1 MLSFIG
7 DEEFSDV
14 LPNREALLEEAAALA
29 GSDES
34 LSDLVDVYWRL
45 VADDD
50 LVGRSSQELVDIT
63 VSHRRLADTR
73 MPGEVCIAVEAPN
86 SEEGPDSESHTRFTV
101 VCDDMPFL
109 VDSVTGVFNRHNIDL
124 DVFVHP
130 VFSVARNDS
139 GKLMAAPHSGD
150 DAILESWMYIEV
162 QRLTDQALLSSLQQE
177 ILDVLSDVRTCVEDW
192 QPMRDRAR
200 DIAARLQDEAT
211 QPPVPEKDLSDTVEL
226 LQWLADNNFTFL
238 GYREYELAKNGD
250 DTVLTPVEGTAMGLL
265 RNAPTN
271 PKSLSNMAPEARE
284 QVYAKRLLMITKS
297 NARSTVHRTTYMD
310 YIGVKLFNDAGEV
323 IGEQRFLG
331 LFATAAYQ
339 ASVKIL
345 PVVKRKVAE
354 VIERSGLPLTS
365 HAGKD
370 LVQALEAYPRDEL
383 FQTRTDDLFSTV
395 MGVLRLRGRRRLRL
409 FVRRDNYGRFVSCLV
424 YLPRDRF
431 NTDNRLK
438 IQNILVERLGG
449 IGVDFAT
456 RVSDSVLARLHF
468 IVRLDPADTP
478 DVIDVDGIQSELSE
492 ATRSWDADLALQ
504 LDHHIGQG
512 QARSLYDEY
521 SVAYPDTY
529 KAEHAPIKAAKDIAK
544 LELLSAPDDMALH
557 LFRVDHSDE
566 RVRFKIFNFGKAITL
581 SKALPVLHSLGLD
594 ATEERP
600 YKVKR
605 SDGNVYIHDFGIKMV
620 CPPGENVPQLRTRV
634 ENAFRASWTGD
645 CESDQFNE
653 LVLCAKLTWQQVV
666 ILRSYAKYLQ
676 QTGTIHTQ
684 DFIAQT
690 LIGHPTI
697 AAGLL
702 ELFEARFSPKIEGD
716 RDELAA
722 EVLSKV
728 EQELADVPS
737 LDADRIL
744 RSFLTLILNTLR
756 TSYYQRT
763 SVGRLKKYVAYKIDA
778 RAVDFL
784 PEPRPSFE
792 VFVYS
797 PAMEGVHM
805 RYGKV
810 ARGGLR
816 WSDRREDFRTE
827 ILGLVKAQEV
837 KNTVITPVG
846 SKGGFVLK
854 RTDFASREERQEEGI
869 TRYKQFISALLDI
882 TDNRDANSN
891 VVPPRDVVRHDG
903 DDPYLVVA
911 ADKGTATFSDIAN
924 QVSADYDFWLGDAFA
939 SGGSVGYDHKK
950 MGITARGAW
959 ESVKRHFRAM
969 NHDTQTQ
976 DFTVVG
982 IGDMGGD
989 VFGNGMLCSPHI
1001 RLVAAFNHMHI
1012 FVDPNP
1018 DAATSFEERKRVF
1031 EMSRSSW
1038 ADYDSSLISEGG
1050 GVWER
1055 SAKSIP
1061 VSPQMRQ
1068 ALGLDEKCESLNPQ
1082 QLIQAILRSP
1092 VDLLWNGG
1100 IGTYVKARTEAN
1112 SEVGD
1117 KANDAVRV
1125 DGHDLRCRVIG
1136 EGGNLGLTQLGRIEF
1151 ARHEIP
1157 RGDDAKAD
1165 TSEHQLPVATYGRVI
1180 TDFID
1185 NSAGVDTSD
1194 HEVNIKILLASAM
1207 VQGRIEP
1214 AARDTLFMDMSDEVA
1229 TMVLRDNY
1237 QQNFALANA
1246 SRQAGRLLGVHRRLI
1261 KYLGLHAG
1269 LNRDLEALPSD
1280 KALHNRSAVGQGL
1293 SEPELAVLLSY
1304 VKIHLK
1310 RMVLDSG
1317 LPDED
1322 WTEPVLRTYFPKPLR
1337 EDYADLMA
1345 NHPLRRE
1352 IVATAVVNDVVNR
1365 GGTTFIFRVADET
1378 GADPVDVVRAYLIV
1392 RDVFNLNDLWDRTEA
1407 LDNLAPQS
1415 AQIAV
1420 QLVIRRVMDRGVR
1433 WLIQHRRA
1441 PLDISR
1447 NLERLQA
1454 GMERLL
1460 PELRRLLRG
1469 VESENFISYAGA
1481 LTTEGV
1487 PEDLAEDVVSRL
1499 YGFGLLDVA
1508 EVARENNNDV
1518 EAVADLYYQ
1527 IAARIH
1533 GDEILNQ
1540 ISVLPRASRWQTLA
1554 RLALRYDLYG
1564 ALAALTRSVID
1575 SGEGHVSKS
1584 ALEEWEAENASA
1596 LDRVVTGIAEA
1607 GHGQEDL
1614 AILSVI
1620 LRQIR
1625 SLVEANS

>member
-14 LPNREALLEEAAALA
+14 LPNREALLEEAASLA
-29 GSDES
+29 GSKES

-50 LVGRSSQELVDIT
+50 LVGRSAQELLDIT
-63 VSHRRLADTR
+63 VTHRRLADRR
-73 MPGEVCIAVEAPN
+73 MPGEVCISVEAPN
-86 SEEGPDSESHTRFTV
+86 SEEGPDAESHTRFSV

-109 VDSVTGVFNRHNIDL
+109 VDSLTGVFNRHNIDI

-130 VFSVARNDS
+130 VVSVQRDAE
-139 GKLMAAPHSGD
+139 GKLLRAPYSGEE
-150 DAILESWMYIEV
+150 AVVESWMHIEV
-162 QRLTDQALLSSLQQE
+162 QRLTDETLLSGLQQE
-177 ILDVLSDVRTCVEDW
+177 ILDVLGDVRVCVEDW
-192 QPMRDRAR
+192 QPMRTRALE
-200 DIAARLQDEAT
+200 IAARLESDAAN
-211 QPPVPEKDLSDTVEL
+211 PPVPQKDLSDTVEL
-226 LQWLADNNFTFL
+226 LHWLADNNFTFL
-238 GYREYELAKNGD
+238 GYREYRLVEEGD
-250 DTVLTPVEGTAMGLL
+250 DTLLKAVEGSALGLL
-265 RNAPTN
+265 RNAPN
-271 PKSLSNMAPEARE
+271 SGKSLSSMAPEARE
-284 QVYAKRLLMITKS
+284 QVYAKRLLMITKA
-297 NARSTVHRTTYMD
+297 NGRSTVHRTTYMD
-310 YIGVKLFNDAGEV
+310 YIGVKLFNDNGDV

-339 ASVKIL
+339 ASVKVL

-354 VIERSGLPLTS
+354 VIERSGLTLTS

-383 FQTRTDDLFSTV
+383 FQTRTDDLYSTV

-431 NTDNRLK
+431 NTANRLK
-438 IQNILVERLGG
+438 IQNILVNRLGG

-468 IVRLDPADTP
+468 IVRLDPANTP
-478 DVIDVDGIQSELSE
+478 EFIDVEGIQSELSE

-512 QARSLYDEY
+512 QARSLYEEY
-521 SVAYPDTY
+521 HAAYPDTY
-529 KAEHAPIKAAKDIAK
+529 KAEHTPLQAAQDIAK
-544 LELLSAPDDMALH
+544 LELVSAPGDMALH
-557 LFRVDHSDE
+557 LFRVNHDDA
-566 RVRFKIFNFGKAITL
+566 RVRFKIYNFGKAITL
-581 SKALPVLHSLGLD
+581 SKALPVLQSLGLE

-600 YKVKR
+600 YVVKR
-605 SDGNVYIHDFGIKMV
+605 SDGNIYMHDFGLRMQ
-620 CPPGENVPQLRTRV
+620 CPEGEQVPQLRSRV
-634 ENAFRASWTGD
+634 ENAFRAAWMGEAEHD
-645 CESDQFNE
+645 PFNE
-653 LVLCAKLTWQQVV
+653 LVVCAKLTWQQVV
-666 ILRSYAKYLQ
+666 VLRSYAKYLQ
-676 QTGTIHTQ
+676 QAGTIHTQ

-690 LIGHPTI
+690 LIDHSDI

-702 ELFEARFSPKIEGD
+702 ELFEARFKPSIEGD
-716 RDELAA
+716 RDALAA
-722 EVLSKV
+722 TCLDHV
-728 EQELADVPS
+728 EALLADVPS

-763 SVGRLKKYVAYKIDA
+763 KAGRLKNYVAYKINA

-797 PAMEGVHM
+797 PRMEGVHM

-846 SKGGFVLK
+846 SKGGFVVK
-854 RTDFASREERQEEGI
+854 RTDFANREERQEEGI
-869 TRYKQFISALLDI
+869 ACYKMFISSLLDV
-882 TDNRDANSN
+882 TDNRDAEGN
-891 VVPPRDVVRHDG
+891 VVPPRDIVRHDG

-924 QVSADYDFWLGDAFA
+924 EVSAAYGFWLGDAFA

-969 NHDTQTQ
+969 DHNTQTQ

-989 VFGNGMLCSPHI
+989 VFGNGMLCSEHI

-1012 FVDPNP
+1012 FVDPDP
-1018 DAATSFEERKRVF
+1018 DPATSFQERKRLF
-1031 EMSRSSW
+1031 DLPRSTW
-1038 ADYDSSLISEGG
+1038 ADYDPKLISSGG

-1061 VSPQMRQ
+1061 ISPQMRH
-1068 ALGLDEKCESLNPQ
+1068 ALGIDEKTETLNPQ
-1082 QLIQAILRSP
+1082 QLIQAILKAP

-1100 IGTYVKARTEAN
+1100 IGTYIKATSEAN
-1112 SEVGD
+1112 SDVGD

-1125 DGHDLRCRVIG
+1125 NGKDVRCRVIG
-1136 EGGNLGLTQLGRIEF
+1136 EGGNLGLTQLGRIEI
-1151 ARHEIP
+1151 ARNEIP
-1157 RGDDAKAD
+1157 RGADALLEDGDGVRAKA
-1165 TSEHQLPVATYGRVI
+1165 SHGRLI

-1207 VQGRIEP
+1207 VQDRIEP
-1214 AARDTLFMDMSDEVA
+1214 AARDQLFMNMSDEVA
-1229 TMVLRDNY
+1229 TMVLGDNY

-1261 KYLGLHAG
+1261 KYLGRNAQ
-1269 LNRDLEALPSD
+1269 LNRELEFLPNDKDLNAR
-1280 KALHNRSAVGQGL
+1280 AAVDQGL
-1293 SEPELAVLLSY
+1293 CEPELAVILSY

-1310 RMVLDSG
+1310 RLVLDSA

-1322 WTEPVLRTYFPKPLR
+1322 WTEPVLRNYFPEPLR

-1345 NHPLRRE
+1345 EHPLRRE
-1352 IVATAVVNDVVNR
+1352 IVATAVVNEVVNR
-1365 GGTTFIFRVADET
+1365 GGTTFVFRVADET
-1378 GADPVDVVRAYLIV
+1378 GADPIDVIRAYLIV
-1392 RDVFNLNDLWDRTEA
+1392 RDVFGLNEQFRRVEA
-1407 LDNLAPQS
+1407 LDNRAPQN
-1415 AQIAV
+1415 AQISA

-1441 PLDISR
+1441 PLDITSD
-1447 NLERLQA
+1447 LVRLRP
-1454 GMERLL
+1454 GMTTLL
-1460 PELRRLLRG
+1460 PQLPNMLRG
-1469 VESENFISYAGA
+1469 IEADNFATFVTS
-1481 LTTEGV
+1481 LEKDGV
-1487 PEDLAEDVVSRL
+1487 PAELATDVVSCI
-1499 YGFGLLDVA
+1499 YGFGLLDAV
-1508 EVARENNNDV
+1508 EVARETNNNV
-1518 EAVADLYYQ
+1518 EDVADLYYQ

-1564 ALAALTRSVID
+1564 ALAALTRTVISAGD
-1575 SGEGHVSKS
+1575 GKVSAT
-1584 ALEEWEAENASA
+1584 ALEEWEAANVAS
-1596 LDRVVTGIAEA
+1596 LDRVVSGVAEA

-1620 LRQIR
+1620 LRHIR
-1625 SLVEANS
+1625 SLVEANT